1 MQRFCR
7 ASLRALIAEDALRS
21 VFPLAGFFVDLHIHG
36 ADPQTFAAVDAFALV
51 AVDAQQRKITHG
63 LEEYRDGTQIFAER
77 TIILKYKGKH
87 NACDVIECVS
97 GEEQPKHDLF
107 QMRGLHQKQPGHQ
120 CQRQRE
126 HHIAQSAQFFFSR
139 LLRLFVGKEIQHHR
153 RPAGVAA
160 PAAPEQ
166 QRPKIFATA

>member
-1 MQRFCR
+1 MQRFCG
-7 ASLRALIAEDALRS
+7 ASLRTLIAEDALRP

-36 ADPQTFAAVDAFALV
+36 ANPQALPTMDAFALV

-63 LEEYRDGTQIFAER
+63 LEKYRDGTQIFAER
-77 TIILKYKGKH
+77 TIILKYKGKR

-97 GEEQPKHDLF
+97 GEKQPEHDLL
-107 QMRGLHQKQPGHQ
+107 QICDLHQKQPGHQ

-139 LLRLFVGKEIQHHR
+139 LLEITPR
-153 RPAGVAA
+153 YSS
-160 PAAPEQ
+160 
-166 QRPKIFATA
+166 I